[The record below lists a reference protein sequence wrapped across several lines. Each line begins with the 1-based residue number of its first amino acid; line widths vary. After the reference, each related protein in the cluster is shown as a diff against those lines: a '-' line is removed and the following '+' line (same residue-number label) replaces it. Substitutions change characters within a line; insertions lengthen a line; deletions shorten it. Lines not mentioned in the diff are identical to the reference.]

1 MKPFLRKEIIAKC
14 VMISKDF
21 KYLKNH
27 VEFAKFK
34 TAYSVIMIYSLV
46 IFVSLVSI
54 YPMVNRNNVYLVLK
68 TVSTVKMAYNAQNAI
83 KRFIYFQLIKRNAS
97 INYKFA

>member
-46 IFVSLVSI
+46 IFVNLVSI
-54 YPMVNRNNVYLVLK
+54 YPIRNNVYPVLK
-68 TVSTVKMAYNAQNAI
+68 TVNTVKMVYNAQNAI